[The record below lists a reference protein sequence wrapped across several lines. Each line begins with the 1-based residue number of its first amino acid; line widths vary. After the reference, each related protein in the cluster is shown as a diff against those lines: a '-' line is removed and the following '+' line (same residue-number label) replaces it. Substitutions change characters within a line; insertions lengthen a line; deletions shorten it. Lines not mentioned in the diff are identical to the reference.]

1 VKSFSAP
8 KPLHLTPA
16 YITSDLSATM
26 QQGGRQKSSSG
37 SSLRTNKTISIR
49 QYLARAE
56 KLKNP

>member
-1 VKSFSAP
+1 VKSSSAP
-8 KPLHLTPA
+8 KPIHLTPA

-26 QQGGRQKSSSG
+26 QKGARQKLSSRSP
-37 SSLRTNKTISIR
+37 LRTNKTISIR